1 MEKDVAVLK
10 LLFTRHGE
18 TEDNIKG
25 TICGHQPGVLTKIG
39 N

>member
-1 MEKDVAVLK
+1 MEKSNATIR

-25 TICGHQPGVLTKIG
+25 MICGQQPGVLTKMG
-39 N
+39 V